1 MKKTQNKEVK
11 TRRPMKRFIA
21 LWVVFVLLVVPF
33 ANHVSRD
40 DAKAEGET
48 PTTTE
53 EYYTAVLTESYSEND
68 NGSLYKDNSGKYY
81 LRFRSDENGYVN
93 EAKTY
98 VSDVIKLKTQMTLSN
113 TEHVYSVND
122 TTTASAIFDTS
133 NYDIEYVR
141 VGNDPVS
148 VYRASIADTEAD
160 FVSKDA
166 DLSTYTNGVAV
177 YIKPMATQSQTGDAE
192 NPVGEN
198 LGVFNANMGYTLV
211 GVYKF
216 SKASNPTITW
226 TGTNKTDTNVAVT
239 DSTTKYKSA
248 SINVTG
254 GNTTDTAGVWK
265 YKYLKKDESG
275 NAPGDASVKS
285 QEGWGD
291 SCPTLDKDTAGI
303 SDGIYYGYAG
313 YFVNNADGTQT
324 LLIYVSTATPV
335 ALDVTAPVVTI
346 SAEYKDGDSYKPI
359 TIDDIDTSMVNS
371 QMGIF
376 YVLKSETIW
385 FSVESDE
392 DASISSSWGNLSVT
406 ENVPR
411 YTKEFDVNTIQNN
424 VPYSVTVADNVGNE
438 TTASFMLAGRTIY
451 FTNNYSEFRLEGATV
466 KGVNGEQVFDTY
478 DQYINEDW
486 VTHHGEPSV
495 EFTFLS
501 DENIKAVTGEPTNK
515 YEYQITGLTDVVE
528 DVSFSRPY
536 YTTKVSKTLEEGTY
550 TIELKM
556 YNGNFLES
564 YSYGTMVYDKTPPV
578 ITQAEL
584 QHKNAAGV
592 WEAVAQEN
600 IENGKY
606 YINYDE
612 DLSNYRYFVA
622 VNDGTGVG
630 IDEDSFNIPFEKV
643 AEGEYQHILQAPDL
657 AKNMEEATDRDTTV
671 CVKDKIGN
679 ESGASFTIPVKQDK
693 ATTIVPELRADG
705 TVIDLSDS
713 SKFTT
718 NKNMTLTVTAESS
731 AHITGISVTGN
742 VNGNAQSLIGTLVSV
757 SGMDAKTKLYTVQYT
772 FEIPNGTT
780 LNQLLENGKITVIT
794 EKDDKNAEYPF
805 RTILYDHTE
814 PILQS
819 TNVTPEVDLS
829 GLQVDWVKNYTLQ
842 YKIISGLGNAESP
855 IAGAEYSISN
865 AGDNNVGSTAIDVTG
880 NTGTVDGNF
889 DIPESVSVTGT
900 TIYMKAKDE
909 AGNEK
914 DQSVNIKVDATKPEI
929 TDISVGGYVDAATP
943 VVGTPAVHTS
953 VSDNLTIKTAEMTI
967 TYPDGTTVK
976 KVTAASG
983 EDIDM
988 SRSLDY
994 TFEADAPDG
1003 DYTIDVYVEDKAG
1016 NSNTKSMTFRL
1027 DNTAPVVTVKI
1038 TDGTTAGKQPMT
1050 NFDGTSRDYYYG
1062 SDVTMLLTYED
1073 TNISSKDVV
1082 VTDNG
1087 TKVNVT
1093 WAQVGDT
1100 NKYQAG
1106 YVAATEGKH
1115 VICINAT
1122 DHAGNAAQEESVEFV
1137 KDIDKPTMTLVVNGK
1152 SAWEEPIRG
1161 AVNVKTAIAD
1171 NYALN
1176 VAKITVAGP
1185 DVQVTKT
1192 FFDAGKTVIT
1202 SKDGSFALEDLIDKR
1217 AVDGDYTITLE
1228 VSDKAGNTDSID
1240 VTFRVDNTVPVVTVK
1255 IAGGITAGKQPQ
1267 TSFDGTTCDYYYGSD
1282 VTTILTYE
1290 DVNISSGDV
1299 VVTDNGTAVSVT
1311 WTRLGDSD
1319 KYQATYV
1326 VTAEGKHDIHIST
1339 ADHAGNV
1346 AEEKSVEFIKD
1357 TQKPTMTLTVNGQEA
1372 WEEPIEGAV
1381 QVQAGVAD
1389 NWTLNEATITVVGPD
1404 MQKITTLCDAGD
1416 EVINKQD
1423 GIFALEDLIGQ
1434 TVADGDYAITVDV
1447 SDKAGNTN
1455 SMVMYFRVDNTIP
1468 VVTAKVADG
1477 VTAGKVPGTSFDGT
1491 VCDFFYRSD
1500 VSVLLTY
1507 EDDNMVA
1514 STVTVTDNDTP
1525 VAVQWTQVGTTNKYQ
1540 AVYKVTKDGAHT
1552 IKIGATD
1559 RANNKAVEKQV
1570 VFIKDTDAPMITAL
1584 INGGMVYN
1592 ESMGVVDLTSNA
1604 VVSFSVNDTNEDVND
1619 FNYQLIKT
1627 LPDENPV
1634 TADVL
1639 QTDNRSFGYSDEADY
1654 VIKAYSVDK
1663 AGNRSAERTI
1673 QFRIDKTAPELN
1685 ITGTASGSTLNAG
1698 TTLTFSMT
1706 EAFWRDASGTI
1717 TITRKA
1723 NDSTAESNYKTIDF
1737 KPTARVTTLTET
1749 LSETGEY
1756 KVTFTGKDRAGH
1768 TAEAATYTVRI
1779 DTGKPVITLSG
1790 VSNNDKTTKQVE
1802 FQAQIDEDF
1811 YLTKSVSIQATRTYL
1826 DPNSYK
1832 EKTEDLQITGYN
1844 PTAATTLIRNTF
1856 TEDGIYEIQVTCKD
1870 AAGNEDT
1877 QEVSFTIDKTKPVID
1892 PKVMRAYEGTLTS
1905 FAWDYD
1911 LNDVIYDLTVCDAH
1925 MYLNGSEYD
1934 GTSEVEDGAYEMK
1947 ITAEDELGNATEET
1961 VSFNLDT
1968 KAPTF
1973 IVTGVEDGEVK
1984 NAQYDVNVSLQ
1995 LDEDTLD
2002 EVALN
2007 GSAVEIKDNA
2017 ATITVTEK
2025 GDYKLTMKAHDDA
2038 GNVAEKTISF
2048 TYGEKSQVLLYVLI
2062 GVGALVLLGGGAA
2075 IVVAA
2080 KKK

>member
-1 MKKTQNKEVK
+1 
-11 TRRPMKRFIA
+11 MKRKQEKQNNTKHSLKKLIA
-21 LWVVFVLLVVPF
+21 LWIVFVLLVVPF
-33 ANHVSRD
+33 ANHVSGRD

-48 PTTTE
+48 PTTSE
-53 EYYTAVLTESYSEND
+53 EYYTDNLSEVGVD
-68 NGSLYKDNSGKYY
+68 YFKY
-81 LRFRSDENGYVN
+81 D
-93 EAKTY
+93 
-98 VSDVIKLKTQMTLSN
+98 
-113 TEHVYSVND
+113 
-122 TTTASAIFDTS
+122 TTASAYYMQYLGDAYPKITAKNVYYAADKVYMQVNPEKIEDKQYNYTYVNGQGSASTS
-133 NYDIEYVR
+133 KASVERLEVVYVKA
-141 VGNDPVS
+141 G
-148 VYRASIADTEAD
+148 DTETD
-160 FVSKDA
+160 SIYKKTISDDVKITDLMLSG
-166 DLSTYTNGVAV
+166 DLSSEYPNGIAV
-177 YIKPMATQSQTGDAE
+177 YIQPVIKESIIVGDEGNFGIEKDA
-192 NPVGEN
+192 
-198 LGVFNANMGYTLV
+198 LQARMGYTLV
-211 GVYKF
+211 GLYKF

-324 LLIYVSTATPV
+324 LLTYVSTATPV

-392 DASISSSWGNLSVT
+392 DASISSSWGNLSVI
-406 ENVPR
+406 ENVPQ

-466 KGVNGEQVFDTY
+466 KGVNGEQIFDTY

-536 YTTKVSKTLEEGTY
+536 YTTKVSKSLEEGTY

-556 YNGNFLES
+556 HNGDFLES

-643 AEGEYQHILQAPDL
+643 AEGEYQHILQASDL

-1093 WAQVGDT
+1093 WTQVGNT
-1100 NKYQAG
+1100 NKYQTN
-1106 YVAATEGKH
+1106 YAATTEGKH
-1115 VICINAT
+1115 VLCINAT
-1122 DHAGNAAQEESVEFV
+1122 DEAGNPAQE
-1137 KDIDKPTMTLVVNGK
+1137 
-1152 SAWEEPIRG
+1152 
-1161 AVNVKTAIAD
+1161 KTI
-1171 NYALN
+1171 
-1176 VAKITVAGP
+1176 
-1185 DVQVTKT
+1185 
-1192 FFDAGKTVIT
+1192 
-1202 SKDGSFALEDLIDKR
+1202 
-1217 AVDGDYTITLE
+1217 
-1228 VSDKAGNTDSID
+1228 
-1240 VTFRVDNTVPVVTVK
+1240 
-1255 IAGGITAGKQPQ
+1255 
-1267 TSFDGTTCDYYYGSD
+1267 
-1282 VTTILTYE
+1282 
-1290 DVNISSGDV
+1290 
-1299 VVTDNGTAVSVT
+1299 
-1311 WTRLGDSD
+1311 
-1319 KYQATYV
+1319 
-1326 VTAEGKHDIHIST
+1326 
-1339 ADHAGNV
+1339 
-1346 AEEKSVEFIKD
+1346 EFIKD
-1357 TQKPTMTLTVNGQEA
+1357 TQKPTMTLTVNGKSA
-1372 WEEPIEGAV
+1372 WTEPIEGAV
-1381 QVQAGVAD
+1381 KIQTGVAD
-1389 NWTLNEATITVVGPD
+1389 NQTLNIAKITVVGPNT
-1404 MQKITTLCDAGD
+1404 QTVKTLCDAGD
-1416 EVINKQD
+1416 QLVNKHN
-1423 GIFALEDLIGQ
+1423 ISFALEDLVGNS
-1434 TVADGDYAITVDV
+1434 VVDGDYAITVEA
-1447 SDKAGNTN
+1447 SDKAGN
-1455 SMVMYFRVDNTIP
+1455 SDSASIYFRVDNTVP
-1468 VVTAKVADG
+1468 VVTAKIADG
-1477 VTAGKVPGTSFDGT
+1477 VTAGKQPGVNFDGT
-1491 VCDFFYRSD
+1491 DCDFFYRSD
-1500 VSVLLTY
+1500 VAVLLTY
-1507 EDDNMVA
+1507 EDNNMDA
-1514 STVTVTDNDTP
+1514 SSVVVTDNGTP
-1525 VAVQWTQVGTTNKYQ
+1525 VAVQWTQVGTSNKYQ
-1540 AVYKVTKDGAHT
+1540 AVYQATRDGAHT

-1559 RANNKAVEKQV
+1559 KAGNKAEEKQI
-1570 VFIKDTDAPMITAL
+1570 VFIKDTAVPVITAM

-1639 QTDNRSFGYSDEADY
+1639 KTENRSFGFSDEADY
-1654 VIKAYSVDK
+1654 IVKAYSVDK
-1663 AGNRSAERTI
+1663 AGNRSAERTV

-1802 FQAQIDEDF
+1802 FQAQIEEDF

-1826 DPNSYK
+1826 DPESYK

-1856 TEDGIYEIQVTCKD
+1856 TEDGIYKIQVICKD

-1877 QEVSFTIDKTKPVID
+1877 QEVSFTIDKTNPVID
-1892 PKVMRAYEGTLTS
+1892 PKVMSAYQGTLTS

-1911 LNDVIYDLTVCDAH
+1911 LNDIIYDLTVCDTH

-1961 VSFNLDT
+1961 VNFNLDT

-1973 IVTGVEDGEVK
+1973 IVTGVEDGEIK
-1984 NAQYDVNVSLQ
+1984 NAQYDINVSLQ

-2002 EVALN
+2002 EVTLN

-2025 GDYKLTMKAHDDA
+2025 GDYKLAMKAHDDA

-2048 TYGEKSQVLLYVLI
+2048 TYGEKSHVLLYVLI

>member
-1 MKKTQNKEVK
+1 
-11 TRRPMKRFIA
+11 MKRKQEKQNNTKHSLKKLMA
-21 LWVVFVLLVVPF
+21 LWIVFALLVVPF
-33 ANHVSRD
+33 ANHVSGRD

-48 PTTTE
+48 PTTSE
-53 EYYTAVLTESYSEND
+53 EYYTDNLSEANVNNFKYDTAVD
-68 NGSLYKDNSGKYY
+68 AYY
-81 LRFRSDENGYVN
+81 MQYLGDAFPQVT
-93 EAKTY
+93 AKNIY
-98 VSDVIKLKTQMTLSN
+98 YAADKVCMQVSPEIIEDKQ
-113 TEHVYSVND
+113 Y
-122 TTTASAIFDTS
+122 
-133 NYDIEYVR
+133 NY
-141 VGNDPVS
+141 
-148 VYRASIADTEAD
+148 
-160 FVSKDA
+160 
-166 DLSTYTNGVAV
+166 TYTNEQGSDSNSKATVERLEVVYVKAGNTETDSIYKQTISDDVKITDLMLTGDLASKYPDGIAV
-177 YIKPMATQSQTGDAE
+177 YIRPVIKESIIVGDEGKFGIEKDA
-192 NPVGEN
+192 
-198 LGVFNANMGYTLV
+198 LQAKMGYTLV
-211 GVYKF
+211 GLYKF
-216 SKASNPTITW
+216 SKASSPTIIW
-226 TGTNKTDTNVAVT
+226 TGTNKTDTNVDVT
-239 DSTTKYKSA
+239 DNTIKYRSA
-248 SINVTG
+248 SLNVTG
-254 GNTTDTAGVWK
+254 GNMTDTAGTWK
-265 YKYLKKDESG
+265 YKYLKADEAG
-275 NAPGDASVKS
+275 NPPGDDPVKS
-285 QEGWGD
+285 MEGWGD
-291 SCPTLDKDTAGI
+291 SCPILDKDTGI
-303 SDGIYYGYAG
+303 SDGTYYGYAG

-324 LLIYVSTATPV
+324 LLKSVSTAIPV

-359 TIDDIDTSMVNS
+359 TIDDIDTTYSSNPS
-371 QMGIF
+371 EGIF
-376 YVLKSETIW
+376 YVLKSETIR
-385 FSVESDE
+385 FSIESDE
-392 DASISSSWGNLSVT
+392 DANISSSWGDLSVT
-406 ENVPR
+406 ENVPQ
-411 YTKEFDVNTIQNN
+411 YTKFDVNTIQNN
-424 VPYSVTVADNVGNE
+424 DSYSVTVADNVGNE
-438 TTASFMLAGRTIY
+438 TTASFMLDGRTIL
-451 FTNNYSEFRLEGATV
+451 FTKEYSKFELQGATV
-466 KGVNGEQVFDTY
+466 KGVNIEKVLGDIDIDEY
-478 DQYINEDW
+478 W
-486 VTHHGEPSV
+486 VTRYGEPSV

-536 YTTKVSKTLEEGTY
+536 YTTKVSKSLEEGTY

-630 IDEDSFNIPFEKV
+630 IDENSFNIPFEKV
-643 AEGEYQHILQAPDL
+643 AEGEYQHILRASDL

-1093 WAQVGDT
+1093 WTQVGNT
-1100 NKYQAG
+1100 NKYQTN
-1106 YVAATEGKH
+1106 YAATTEGKH
-1115 VICINAT
+1115 VLCINAT
-1122 DHAGNAAQEESVEFV
+1122 DEAGNPAQE
-1137 KDIDKPTMTLVVNGK
+1137 
-1152 SAWEEPIRG
+1152 
-1161 AVNVKTAIAD
+1161 KTI
-1171 NYALN
+1171 
-1176 VAKITVAGP
+1176 
-1185 DVQVTKT
+1185 
-1192 FFDAGKTVIT
+1192 
-1202 SKDGSFALEDLIDKR
+1202 
-1217 AVDGDYTITLE
+1217 
-1228 VSDKAGNTDSID
+1228 
-1240 VTFRVDNTVPVVTVK
+1240 
-1255 IAGGITAGKQPQ
+1255 
-1267 TSFDGTTCDYYYGSD
+1267 
-1282 VTTILTYE
+1282 
-1290 DVNISSGDV
+1290 
-1299 VVTDNGTAVSVT
+1299 
-1311 WTRLGDSD
+1311 
-1319 KYQATYV
+1319 
-1326 VTAEGKHDIHIST
+1326 
-1339 ADHAGNV
+1339 
-1346 AEEKSVEFIKD
+1346 EFIKD
-1357 TQKPTMTLTVNGQEA
+1357 TQKPTMTLTVNGKSA
-1372 WEEPIEGAV
+1372 WTEPIEGAV
-1381 QVQAGVAD
+1381 KIQTGVAD
-1389 NWTLNEATITVVGPD
+1389 NQTLNIAKITVVGPD
-1404 MQKITTLCDAGD
+1404 AQTVKTLCDAGD
-1416 EVINKQD
+1416 QLVNKHN
-1423 GIFALEDLIGQ
+1423 ISFALEDLVGNS
-1434 TVADGDYAITVDV
+1434 VVDGDYAITVEA
-1447 SDKAGNTN
+1447 SDKAGN
-1455 SMVMYFRVDNTIP
+1455 SDSASIYFRVDNTVP
-1468 VVTAKVADG
+1468 VVTAKIADG
-1477 VTAGKVPGTSFDGT
+1477 VTAGKQPGVNFDGT
-1491 VCDFFYRSD
+1491 DCDFFYRSD
-1500 VSVLLTY
+1500 VAVLLTY
-1507 EDDNMVA
+1507 EDNNMDA
-1514 STVTVTDNDTP
+1514 SSVVVTDNGTP
-1525 VAVQWTQVGTTNKYQ
+1525 VAVQWTQVGTSNKYQ
-1540 AVYKVTKDGAHT
+1540 AVYQATRDGAHT

-1559 RANNKAVEKQV
+1559 KAGNKAEEKQI
-1570 VFIKDTDAPMITAL
+1570 VFIKDTAVPVITAM

-1639 QTDNRSFGYSDEADY
+1639 KTENRSFGFSDEADY
-1654 VIKAYSVDK
+1654 IVKAYSVDK

-1723 NDSTAESNYKTIDF
+1723 NDSMAESNYKTIDF

-1779 DTGKPVITLSG
+1779 DTGKPIITLSG

-1802 FQAQIDEDF
+1802 FQAQIEEDF

-1826 DPNSYK
+1826 DPESYK

-1856 TEDGIYEIQVTCKD
+1856 TEDGIYKIQVTCKD

-1877 QEVSFTIDKTKPVID
+1877 QEVSFTIDKTNPVID
-1892 PKVMRAYEGTLTS
+1892 PKVMSAYQGTLTS

-1911 LNDVIYDLTVCDAH
+1911 LNDIIYDLTVCDTH

-1961 VSFNLDT
+1961 VNFNLDT

-1973 IVTGVEDGEVK
+1973 IVTGVEDGEIK
-1984 NAQYDVNVSLQ
+1984 NAQYDINVSLQ

-2002 EVALN
+2002 EVTLN

-2025 GDYKLTMKAHDDA
+2025 GDYKLAMKAHDDA

-2048 TYGEKSQVLLYVLI
+2048 TYGEKSHVLLYVLI

>member
-1 MKKTQNKEVK
+1 
-11 TRRPMKRFIA
+11 MKRKQEKQNNTKHSLKKLIA

-33 ANHVSRD
+33 ANHVSGKD

-48 PTTTE
+48 PTTSE
-53 EYYTAVLTESYSEND
+53 EYYTDNLSEVGVD
-68 NGSLYKDNSGKYY
+68 YFKYDTTDSTYYMQY
-81 LRFRSDENGYVN
+81 LGDAYPKITAKNVYYVADKVYMQVNPEKIEDKQYNYTYVN
-93 EAKTY
+93 EQGSASTSKASVERLEVVY
-98 VSDVIKLKTQMTLSN
+98 VK
-113 TEHVYSVND
+113 
-122 TTTASAIFDTS
+122 A
-133 NYDIEYVR
+133 
-141 VGNDPVS
+141 G
-148 VYRASIADTEAD
+148 DTETD
-160 FVSKDA
+160 SIYKQTISDDVKITDLMLSG
-166 DLSTYTNGVAV
+166 DLSSEYPNGIAV
-177 YIKPMATQSQTGDAE
+177 YIRPVIKESIIVGDEGNFGIEKNELQAK
-192 NPVGEN
+192 
-198 LGVFNANMGYTLV
+198 MGYTLV

-216 SKASNPTITW
+216 SKATAPTITW
-226 TGTNKTDTNVAVT
+226 TATNKTDTNVAVT

-248 SINVTG
+248 SLNVTG
-254 GNTTDTAGVWK
+254 GNTTDAAGVWK

-324 LLIYVSTATPV
+324 LLTYVSTATPV

-371 QMGIF
+371 QGIF
-376 YVLKSETIW
+376 YVLKSETIR

-406 ENVPR
+406 ENVPQ

-438 TTASFMLAGRTIY
+438 TTASFTLDGRTIY
-451 FTNNYSEFRLEGATV
+451 FTNNYSEFKLVNATV

-556 YNGNFLES
+556 YNGYFLES

-643 AEGEYQHILQAPDL
+643 AEGEYQHILQASDL
-657 AKNMEEATDRDTTV
+657 AKNMEEATDHDHDTV

-705 TVIDLSDS
+705 TVIDLSDPL
-713 SKFTT
+713 KFTT

-842 YKIISGLGNAESP
+842 YKIISGLGNEESP

-880 NTGTVDGNF
+880 NAGTVEGSF

-900 TIYMKAKDE
+900 TVYMKAKDE

-1093 WAQVGDT
+1093 WTQVGNT
-1100 NKYQAG
+1100 NKYQTN
-1106 YVAATEGKH
+1106 YAATTEGKH
-1115 VICINAT
+1115 VLCINAT
-1122 DHAGNAAQEESVEFV
+1122 DEAGNPAQE
-1137 KDIDKPTMTLVVNGK
+1137 
-1152 SAWEEPIRG
+1152 
-1161 AVNVKTAIAD
+1161 KTI
-1171 NYALN
+1171 
-1176 VAKITVAGP
+1176 
-1185 DVQVTKT
+1185 
-1192 FFDAGKTVIT
+1192 
-1202 SKDGSFALEDLIDKR
+1202 
-1217 AVDGDYTITLE
+1217 
-1228 VSDKAGNTDSID
+1228 
-1240 VTFRVDNTVPVVTVK
+1240 
-1255 IAGGITAGKQPQ
+1255 
-1267 TSFDGTTCDYYYGSD
+1267 
-1282 VTTILTYE
+1282 
-1290 DVNISSGDV
+1290 
-1299 VVTDNGTAVSVT
+1299 
-1311 WTRLGDSD
+1311 
-1319 KYQATYV
+1319 
-1326 VTAEGKHDIHIST
+1326 
-1339 ADHAGNV
+1339 
-1346 AEEKSVEFIKD
+1346 EFIKD
-1357 TQKPTMTLTVNGQEA
+1357 TQKPTMTLTVNGKSA
-1372 WEEPIEGAV
+1372 WTEPIEGAV
-1381 QVQAGVAD
+1381 KIQTGVAD
-1389 NWTLNEATITVVGPD
+1389 NQTLNIAKITVVGPNA
-1404 MQKITTLCDAGD
+1404 QTVKTLCDAGD
-1416 EVINKQD
+1416 QLVNKHNSS
-1423 GIFALEDLIGQ
+1423 FALEDLVGNS
-1434 TVADGDYAITVDV
+1434 VVDGDYAITVEA
-1447 SDKAGNTN
+1447 SDKAGNTDRA
-1455 SMVMYFRVDNTIP
+1455 SIYFRVDNTVP
-1468 VVTAKVADG
+1468 VVTAKIADG
-1477 VTAGKVPGTSFDGT
+1477 VTAGKQPGVNFDGT
-1491 VCDFFYRSD
+1491 DCDFFYRSD
-1500 VSVLLTY
+1500 VAVLLTY
-1507 EDDNMVA
+1507 EDNNIDA
-1514 STVTVTDNDTP
+1514 SSVVVTDNGTP

-1540 AVYKVTKDGAHT
+1540 AVYQATRDGAHT

-1559 RANNKAVEKQV
+1559 KAGNKAEEKQI
-1570 VFIKDTDAPMITAL
+1570 VFIRDTAAPVITAM

-1639 QTDNRSFGYSDEADY
+1639 QTENRSFGFSDEADY

-1723 NDSTAESNYKTIDF
+1723 NDSMAESNYKTIDF

-1802 FQAQIDEDF
+1802 FQAQIEEDF

-1826 DPNSYK
+1826 DPESYK

-1856 TEDGIYEIQVTCKD
+1856 TEDGIYKIQVICKD

-1877 QEVSFTIDKTKPVID
+1877 QEVSFTIDKTNPVID
-1892 PKVMRAYEGTLTS
+1892 PKVMSAYQGTLTS

-1911 LNDVIYDLTVCDAH
+1911 LNDIIYDLTVCDAH

-1984 NAQYDVNVSLQ
+1984 NAQYDINVSLQ

-2062 GVGALVLLGGGAA
+2062 GVGALVLLGGGTA
-2075 IVVAA
+2075 IILAA
-2080 KKK
+2080 KKKK